1 MIENLNLD
9 KRTKEAFEIAEAK
22 DKLRIKISKLKYAL
36 KNTIVE
42 VNSKK
47 FGTTEKDFRVFS
59 DMLDVLRI
67 AKIKT
72 IKVDGIEEDDIEL
85 TLKDLENL
93 VVLIG
98 QVRYDRYMKIS
109 RLEKQLK
116 NVKTKEDLEAI
127 VVE

>member
-9 KRTKEAFEIAEAK
+9 KRTKEAFEIAETK

-36 KNTIVE
+36 KNTVVE
-42 VNSKK
+42 VNGKK

-59 DMLDVLRI
+59 DMVDVLRI

-98 QVRYDRYMKIS
+98 QARYDRYMKIS

-116 NVKTKEDLEAI
+116 TVKTKEDLEVI